1 MKVNE
6 IFCSIEGEGIRQGYL
21 CTFVRFYGCNLN
33 CSYCD
38 SRYACENGEYT
49 EMSPEQIFDKIVEHG
64 AKCVTLTGGEPLF
77 QNTDELVKVITMLDD
92 NGFKVN
98 IETNGSVKIPVDV
111 SALSTITITMD
122 WKSISSGESK
132 KMLSDNIKHLF
143 KNDVLK
149 FVIGSK
155 EDFNQMCE
163 VIRNNSI
170 LCQIFVSP
178 VFGKIEPSEIVDLMK
193 DAKLNNVRMQ
203 LQIHKFIWDPNKR
216 GV

>member
-64 AKCVTLTGGEPLF
+64 AKCVTLTGGEPLL
-77 QNTDELVKVITMLDD
+77 QNTNELVKLLTMLDAD
-92 NGFKVN
+92 DFKVN
-98 IETNGSVKIPVDV
+98 IETNGSVKIPADV
-111 SALSTITITMD
+111 SSLSIITMD
-122 WKSISSGESK
+122 WKSISSGESN
-132 KMLSDNIKHLF
+132 KMLSDNIQHLF
-143 KNDVLK
+143 PFDVIK

-163 VIRNNSI
+163 VIKNNNI
-170 LCQIFVSP
+170 RCHVFVSP
-178 VFGKIEPSEIVDLMK
+178 VFGKIDPSEIVDLMK

-203 LQIHKFIWDPNKR
+203 LQIHKFIWDADKR

>member
-64 AKCVTLTGGEPLF
+64 AKCVTLTGGEPLL
-77 QNTDELVKVITMLDD
+77 QNTNELVKLLTMLDD
-92 NGFKVN
+92 DGFKVN
-98 IETNGSVKIPVDV
+98 IETNGSVKIPENILV
-111 SALSTITITMD
+111 STITMD
-122 WKSISSGESK
+122 WKSISSGEHR

-143 KNDVLK
+143 DDDVLK

-163 VIRNNSI
+163 VIKNNSI
-170 LCQIFVSP
+170 MCHVFVSP

-203 LQIHKFIWDPNKR
+203 LQIHKFIWDADKR